1 MKADFIQNAIASV
14 YQLSTA
20 TGYGIAPPLNVA
32 VDATIINSKDL
43 DEKYTIIDFGQ
54 PLFSTVI
61 SCRAVNN
68 TEVDYTDVPLKD

>member
-43 DEKYTIIDFGQ
+43 DEEIH
-54 PLFSTVI
+54 
-61 SCRAVNN
+61 
-68 TEVDYTDVPLKD
+68 